1 MENTLQRGG
10 GVMLR
15 VEEFQHQ
22 NKTCYQKE
30 LEGCPVEIT
39 EQSYQATLG
48 KLEYTRH
55 LKRWKGRHLLVIG
68 DEVEDVDESLVTDC
82 GPKLGVSVACTPHR
96 EVPFTEEEREAGRR
110 HVIEVATQLMI
121 RAGIW

>member
-1 MENTLQRGG
+1 
-10 GVMLR
+10 MLR
-15 VEEFQHQ
+15 KDEFRH
-22 NKTCYQKE
+22 NNETCFRQE
-30 LEGCPVEIT
+30 VEGCPVEIT
-39 EQSYQATLG
+39 ESSCQATLG

-96 EVPFTEEEREAGRR
+96 EVPFTEEEREAGRK